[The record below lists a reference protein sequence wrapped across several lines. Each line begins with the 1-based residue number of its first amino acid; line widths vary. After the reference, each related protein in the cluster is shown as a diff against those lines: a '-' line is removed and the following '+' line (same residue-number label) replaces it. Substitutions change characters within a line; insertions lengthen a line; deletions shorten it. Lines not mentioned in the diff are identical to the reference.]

1 MKTTKLTRFILT
13 FVVAMTMIMG
23 INITANAAYVT
34 QTAQTQ
40 DSITVTFDSAK
51 AVTGKNKLT
60 GWTAKLQKYDNN
72 TSTYVDVTAPVT
84 LTPDVTTYT
93 FTGLTAGTS
102 YRAYI
107 DYNYNNYSGSPMTR
121 NDYKEV
127 ITMPGKV
134 TGLNQVKWWYYA
146 KSVDFAWD
154 KQDACK
160 YEWIAYHGDKEV
172 AKNEYEISS
181 NSGSFKIDNNK
192 LYTVQVRGF
201 VEINGQRVYGDWS
214 DKAYLFTQPMVTKNG
229 VKVNGKGQMTVKWD
243 KINGVDSYE
252 VFVSTKETKGYKKVA
267 KVKAKK
273 GSVTIKKF
281 KKKAFKKNK
290 KYFVYIMAKKKV
302 GDNVYTSGRHYATM
316 YKKGSSSLRWS
327 FDKQ

>member
-1 MKTTKLTRFILT
+1 MKTAKLTRFILT
-13 FVVAMTMIMG
+13 FVVALTMIMG

-60 GWTAKLQKYDNN
+60 GWTATLQKYDENGN
-72 TSTYVDVTAPVT
+72 KIDLLPPASV
-84 LTPDVTTYT
+84 TPDVNTYT
-93 FTGLTAGTS
+93 FTNLTAGTEYYVKITYTYDTS
-102 YRAYI
+102 YGRTNTFDTSTSI
-107 DYNYNNYSGSPMTR
+107 F
-121 NDYKEV
+121 
-127 ITMPGKV
+127 TMPGKV

-160 YEWIAYHGDKEV
+160 YEWVAYHGSKEV
-172 AKNEYEISS
+172 ARSEYESKR

-201 VEINGQRVYGDWS
+201 VEINGQKGYGDWS
-214 DKAYLFTQPMVTKNG
+214 DAAYLFTQPMVTKNG
-229 VKVNGKGQMTVKWD
+229 VKINGKGQMTVKWD

-252 VFVSTKETKGYKKVA
+252 VFVSTKETKGYKRVA

-302 GDNVYTSGRHYATM
+302 GDNIYTSGRHYATM
-316 YKKGSSSLRWS
+316 YKKGRSTLRWS